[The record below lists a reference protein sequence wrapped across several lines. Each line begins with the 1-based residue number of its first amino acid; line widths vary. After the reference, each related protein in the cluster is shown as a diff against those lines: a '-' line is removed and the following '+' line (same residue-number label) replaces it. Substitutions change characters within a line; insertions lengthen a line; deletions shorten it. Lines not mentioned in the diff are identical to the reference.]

1 MARGNPGKLVKWTNK
16 DNQECLGIAY
26 NSDQRPEFFNVKKIY
41 VRHIDKSYQV
51 LKDADGKRIV
61 GLYAAD
67 KLTVIGHVD

>member
-16 DNQECLGIAY
+16 DGQECLGIAY
-26 NSDQRPEFFNVKKIY
+26 NKEQAPEFIKVKKVF
-41 VRHIDKSYQV
+41 VRHIDKSYQL

-67 KLTVIGHVD
+67 KLNVIGYVD